1 MNLHAAL
8 FKISLYHSFL
18 VQTMSDEFLRKLYK
32 LSDGEYK
39 IIEKYKVG
47 EQVGILNSQTDDI
60 VDELHKIGFIKK
72 IGMTKILITFEG
84 KKEVEESN

>member
-1 MNLHAAL
+1 
-8 FKISLYHSFL
+8 
-18 VQTMSDEFLRKLYK
+18 MSDEFLRKLYK

-47 EQVGILNSQTDDI
+47 EEVGVLNSTDDI
-60 VDELHKIGFIKK
+60 VDELHKIGSIKK
-72 IGMTKILITFEG
+72 IGTTKILMTFEV

>member
-8 FKISLYHSFL
+8 FKISLYHSVL
-18 VQTMSDEFLRKLYK
+18 VQTMSYEFLRKLYK

-47 EQVGILNSQTDDI
+47 EEVGVLNSTDDI

-72 IGMTKILITFEG
+72 LGRLKYL
-84 KKEVEESN
+84 

>member
-1 MNLHAAL
+1 
-8 FKISLYHSFL
+8 
-18 VQTMSDEFLRKLYK
+18 MSDEFLRKLYK

-47 EQVGILNSQTDDI
+47 EQVGVLNSQTDDI

-72 IGMTKILITFEG
+72 IGMTKILMTFEG

>member
-47 EQVGILNSQTDDI
+47 EQVGVLNSADDI

-72 IGMTKILITFEG
+72 IRTTKILMTFEG
-84 KKEVEESN
+84 KKEEESN